1 MEFHFFAAPRAMV
14 GRFKLTP
21 PKRKGEA
28 NREAV
33 NPNGN
38 RGYLWSRNYPVLARA
53 MCKAGDTLYVA
64 GPRDVLNENRV
75 DPDKAKE
82 QVEHW
87 QGQNGS
93 VLLAI
98 SAQDG
103 SQKASYTL
111 DAVPAFDG
119 LIAAGTRL
127 YMTSTDGR
135 IICLKTD

>member
-1 MEFHFFAAPRAMV
+1 MV
-14 GRFKLTP
+14 GKFRLTP
-21 PKRKGEA
+21 PKRKVRGEA
-28 NREAV
+28 NKEDV
-33 NPNGN
+33 SPNGN
-38 RGYLWSRNYPVLARA
+38 RGYLWSKNYPVLARA

-64 GPRDVLNENRV
+64 GPRDVLNENKV
-75 DPDKAKE
+75 DPDQAKA

-98 SAQDG
+98 SSQDG
-103 SQKASYTL
+103 SQKASYAL

-119 LIAAGTRL
+119 LIVAGTRL

-135 IICLKTD
+135 IVCLKTN